1 MTFPDGLKQGVD
13 VKAGSVVRMKGH
25 MHIGENTGD
34 ADPDVILVELKENGT
49 VEKTEK
55 NLKQDAWKDPK
66 EGSENDQGEENQ

>member
-25 MHIGENTGD
+25 MHIGENIGD

-55 NLKQDAWKDPK
+55 NLKQDVWKDLK

>member
-1 MTFPDGLKQGVD
+1 VTFPDDLKQGVD

-25 MHIGENTGD
+25 MHIGENIGD

-55 NLKQDAWKDPK
+55 NLK
-66 EGSENDQGEENQ
+66 